1 MVASF
6 LPILTFLQW
15 TSLGR
20 FWLRIYNI
28 LNLTQYHSIETLT
41 LKSNLPSKA
50 TQSIRKCAE
59 SCCGRYDLLYMSYG
73 VKHVFKDV
81 GCFQPNPKFWN
92 PGLLFFH
99 IFFWGTAIPSSWK
112 ALAAWAMLR
121 KDIWLIGLLATLF
134 KERKSPC
141 NHSKS
146 RNTKGIEHV
155 Q

>member
-20 FWLRIYNI
+20 FWLRIYDI

-99 IFFWGTAIPSSWK
+99 IFF
-112 ALAAWAMLR
+112 LR
-121 KDIWLIGLLATLF
+121 HSHTFQLKSIGRLGNAEKGYLVNWLVGHL
-134 KERKSPC
+134 
-141 NHSKS
+141 
-146 RNTKGIEHV
+146 V
-155 Q
+155 